1 MLLCRDCGA
10 TCDGVI
16 MQPNSAICGH
26 FKHKEPIQEHKKW
39 IDELIDRVD
48 LLEAKAERMREKLD
62 GYDRIISAVIKAAT
76 DE

>member
-10 TCDGVI
+10 TCDGAI
-16 MQPNSAICGH
+16 MQPNSAICEH
-26 FKHKEPIQEHKKW
+26 FRHKEPIIEHKKLL
-39 IDELIDRVD
+39 DELQDRLD
-48 LLEAKAERMREKLD
+48 KLEMDVERIRVKFD